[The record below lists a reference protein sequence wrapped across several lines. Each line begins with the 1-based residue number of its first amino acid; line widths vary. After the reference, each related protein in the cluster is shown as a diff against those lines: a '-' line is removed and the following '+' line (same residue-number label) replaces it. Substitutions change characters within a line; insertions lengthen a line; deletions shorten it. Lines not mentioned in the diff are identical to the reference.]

1 MAFWRT
7 DPLAGTLEPRKQE
20 SMDRAGIKVGIM
32 FGLMFAAGCNVASE
46 EPAVNGAVLS
56 PGHSIQASNKNGKVR
71 ISYVTSVKRKYEWD
85 GRVKIV
91 TMIPRKELFEGRLGL
106 YNPASSWGL
115 NPFEIRL
122 VVEEAAIN
130 FASEE
135 QIYAFLRQS
144 SDYMDWVY
152 TNNGL
157 VVGFGRTPSRR
168 QINIDLWQIL
178 LRGQKPNGLIGAKP
192 EDIVVLG
199 QK

>member
-1 MAFWRT
+1 
-7 DPLAGTLEPRKQE
+7 
-20 SMDRAGIKVGIM
+20 MDRVGIKVGIM
-32 FGLMFAAGCNVASE
+32 LGLMFVTGCNVASK

-56 PGHSIQASNKNGKVR
+56 PGQSIEASNKNGKVR

-85 GRVKIV
+85 GRAKIIK
-91 TMIPRKELFEGRLGL
+91 MIPRKEPFSGRLGL
-106 YNPASSWGL
+106 YQPASSWGL

-122 VVEEAAIN
+122 VAQEAAIN
-130 FASEE
+130 FDNED

-157 VVGFGRTPSRR
+157 VVGFGRTPSRK

-178 LRGQKPNGLIGAKP
+178 LHGQKPNGLIGAKP
-192 EDIVVLG
+192 EHIVVTG

>member
-7 DPLAGTLEPRKQE
+7 DPLAGALNREKRE
-20 SMDRAGIKVGIM
+20 SMGRAGIKVGIM
-32 FGLMFAAGCNVASE
+32 LGLMFVTGCNVASE
-46 EPAVNGAVLS
+46 EPFVNDVVLS
-56 PGHSIQASNKNGKVR
+56 PGHSIEASNKNGKVR

-85 GRVKIV
+85 GRAKIIK
-91 TMIPRKELFEGRLGL
+91 MIPRKKPFDGRLGL
-106 YNPASSWGL
+106 YHPASSWGL

-122 VVEEAAIN
+122 VAQEAVIN
-130 FASEE
+130 FDSED

>member
-1 MAFWRT
+1 MDGVGLT
-7 DPLAGTLEPRKQE
+7 VGVLIG
-20 SMDRAGIKVGIM
+20 SMFVT
-32 FGLMFAAGCNVASE
+32 GCNVASE
-46 EPAVNGAVLS
+46 EPTVNGAVLF
-56 PGHSIQASNKNGKVR
+56 PGQSIEASNRNGKVR

-91 TMIPRKELFEGRLGL
+91 KLIPRKEPFGGRLGL
-106 YNPASSWGL
+106 YQPASSWGL

-122 VVEEAAIN
+122 VAQEAAIN
-130 FASEE
+130 FASED

-157 VVGFGRTPSRR
+157 VVGFGRTPSRK

-192 EDIVVLG
+192 EDIVVMG

>member
-1 MAFWRT
+1 
-7 DPLAGTLEPRKQE
+7 
-20 SMDRAGIKVGIM
+20 MDRDGLTVGVLL
-32 FGLMFAAGCNVASE
+32 GLMFVTGCNIASE
-46 EPAVNGAVLS
+46 EPVVNGAVLF
-56 PGHSIQASNKNGKVR
+56 PGQSIEASNKNGKVR

-91 TMIPRKELFEGRLGL
+91 KMIPRKEPFGGRLGL

-115 NPFEIRL
+115 NPFEIRP
-122 VVEEAAIN
+122 VVEEATIN
-130 FASEE
+130 FDSED

-144 SDYMDWVY
+144 SDYMDWVF

-157 VVGFGRTPSRR
+157 VVGFGRTPSRK

-178 LRGQKPNGLIGAKP
+178 LRGRKPNGLIGAEP
-192 EDIVVLG
+192 EHIVVTG